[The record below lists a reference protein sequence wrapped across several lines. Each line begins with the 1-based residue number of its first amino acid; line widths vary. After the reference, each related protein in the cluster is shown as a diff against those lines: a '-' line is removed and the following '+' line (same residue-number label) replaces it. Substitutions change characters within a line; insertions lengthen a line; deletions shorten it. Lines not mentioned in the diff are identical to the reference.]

1 MKKWQHDYVNF
12 TFLAKKKN
20 FLQECKIPFN
30 AERLALAAAVSV
42 SSSLS
47 EKVQRQNRLHVFA
60 LGLLHTQTDFYLS
73 VYNNNSGIMTAPII
87 TFDRTIRLDL
97 QSTPLDKCGAAM

>member
-1 MKKWQHDYVNF
+1 MWAGATTARGGRQVQEASARCHKKVDWMMKKWQHDYVNF
-12 TFLAKKKN
+12 TFLAKKN

-47 EKVQRQNRLHVFA
+47 EKVQRQNQLHVFA
-60 LGLLHTQTDFYLS
+60 LGLLHTQTH
-73 VYNNNSGIMTAPII
+73 TH
-87 TFDRTIRLDL
+87 RLL
-97 QSTPLDKCGAAM
+97 FICV